1 MNESRSIIARLT
13 QEQQDIL
20 ERIDDLNDKKDQLA
34 GMKEYQSELS
44 ARYDIVKKTDK
55 YLTSAK
61 DNFVAAYMAPL
72 KTSFEK
78 YYETLTG
85 DKGDFEIDASLSI
98 SLREE
103 GAYHDVETQSD
114 GIGDMIGLAARMA
127 LLDSMY
133 EGEKPFIIMDDSF
146 VNLDDTNLVG
156 AKKFLDE
163 ISKEYQV
170 IYLTCHSH

>member
-1 MNESRSIIARLT
+1 
-13 QEQQDIL
+13 
-20 ERIDDLNDKKDQLA
+20 
-34 GMKEYQSELS
+34 
-44 ARYDIVKKTDK
+44 
-55 YLTSAK
+55 
-61 DNFVAAYMAPL
+61 
-72 KTSFEK
+72 
-78 YYETLTG
+78 
-85 DKGDFEIDASLSI
+85 
-98 SLREE
+98 
-103 GAYHDVETQSD
+103 
-114 GIGDMIGLAARMA
+114 MA

>member
-61 DNFVAAYMAPL
+61 DNLRHHL
-72 KTSFEK
+72 KSIMK
-78 YYETLTG
+78 LLLAIRETL
-85 DKGDFEIDASLSI
+85 
-98 SLREE
+98 R
-103 GAYHDVETQSD
+103 
-114 GIGDMIGLAARMA
+114 
-127 LLDSMY
+127 
-133 EGEKPFIIMDDSF
+133 
-146 VNLDDTNLVG
+146 
-156 AKKFLDE
+156 
-163 ISKEYQV
+163 
-170 IYLTCHSH
+170 

>member
-1 MNESRSIIARLT
+1 
-13 QEQQDIL
+13 
-20 ERIDDLNDKKDQLA
+20 
-34 GMKEYQSELS
+34 
-44 ARYDIVKKTDK
+44 
-55 YLTSAK
+55 
-61 DNFVAAYMAPL
+61 
-72 KTSFEK
+72 
-78 YYETLTG
+78 
-85 DKGDFEIDASLSI
+85 
-98 SLREE
+98 
-103 GAYHDVETQSD
+103 
-114 GIGDMIGLAARMA
+114 MIGLAARMA